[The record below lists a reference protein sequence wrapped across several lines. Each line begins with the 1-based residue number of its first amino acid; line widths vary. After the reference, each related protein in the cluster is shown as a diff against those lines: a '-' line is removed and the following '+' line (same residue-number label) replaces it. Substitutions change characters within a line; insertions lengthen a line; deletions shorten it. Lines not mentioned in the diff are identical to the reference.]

1 MIDLRKIFILLFC
14 VVLLSVTFCGCG
26 NSDEEL
32 RKVSNNSTNASVKV
46 KVPPL
51 NRNLKTESSTTANNS
66 TIKESTT
73 EFSTISKENVEK
85 GTEKSTTK
93 SNNFKSKNKNKPT
106 KNQEKSTLAFFDED

>member
-1 MIDLRKIFILLFC
+1 MIDLKKIFILLFG
-14 VVLLSVTFCGCG
+14 VVLLSVTFCGCS
-26 NSDEEL
+26 NNDEEL

-73 EFSTISKENVEK
+73 EFSTNIKENVEK